1 MAIAVQIEFL
11 VIPHLTDPA
20 APRWAEW
27 PPAPDR
33 VFQALVASAAECH
46 LDWGV
51 LRYLEAAPAIAA
63 SEALRGRAPQQY
75 VPENFRRGSGY
86 HQGTERYL
94 PTAQP
99 VSPLVTYLW
108 ERVPDEAVTALS
120 PIVASI
126 THIGRASSLVAAR
139 LVDPGSVT
147 PDWLPH
153 PRGETPMRVPYAGRL
168 DDLYAA
174 HGAGLPG
181 PTAPMQGYRR
191 AERVYPSAGWGEL
204 MALRPERQ
212 LDTRQTPHWT
222 DRIRRAVMS
231 QAPAD
236 MPALIHGH
244 GDDRH
249 VAWAAIPDVG
259 HPYASGGILGLGCW
273 LPADVTP
280 AERGLLGASLMR
292 VTELDGI
299 RLELDSVGLK
309 GLQPATWSRP
319 ARRWASVTPIAL
331 DRWPKKRLTAETILG
346 NTLQRMG
353 LPAPLS
359 IECPSYSPV
368 KGSPHASRYPA
379 RRGNRFVT
387 HAIIEWHGAIAG
399 PLLIGADRF
408 FGGGLC
414 RPWSGD
420 GGESTH
426 GA

>member
-1 MAIAVQIEFL
+1 MAIALQIEFL
-11 VIPHLTDPA
+11 VTPQLTDPA
-20 APRWAEW
+20 SPRWAEW

-33 VFQALVASAAECH
+33 VFQALVASAAECS
-46 LDWGV
+46 LDWEV
-51 LRYLEAAPAIAA
+51 LRYLEVAPAIAA
-63 SEALRGRAPQQY
+63 SEALRGRAPPQY
-75 VPENFRRGSGY
+75 MPENFRRGSGY

-108 ERVPDEAVTALS
+108 ERVPDQAVTALS
-120 PIVASI
+120 PIIGRI

-139 LVDPGSVT
+139 LVDPAGVI
-147 PDWLPH
+147 PDWLPDH
-153 PRGETPMRVPYAGRL
+153 WGEIAMRAPYPGRL
-168 DDLYAA
+168 DDLCSSFN
-174 HGAGLPG
+174 AGLSG

-204 MALRPERQ
+204 MVLRPERQ
-212 LDTRQTPHWT
+212 LDARQTPHWT
-222 DRIRRAVMS
+222 DRFRRAVMS

-236 MPALIHGH
+236 MPPLIHGH
-244 GDDRH
+244 GDARH

-273 LPADVTP
+273 LPVDVTP
-280 AERGLLGASLMR
+280 EERGLLGASLMR

-309 GLQPATWSRP
+309 GLQPATWGRP
-319 ARRWASVTPIAL
+319 ARRWTSVTPIAL
-331 DRWPKKRLTAETILG
+331 DRWPKKRLTAETILS
-346 NTLQRMG
+346 NSLQKMG
-353 LPAPLS
+353 LPAPASL
-359 IECPSYSPV
+359 ECLSYSPI
-368 KGSPHASRYPA
+368 KGSPHASHYPA

-387 HAIIEWHGAIAG
+387 HAIIAWDRPVAG

-414 RPWSGD
+414 RPWAESG
-420 GGESTH
+420 EISH